1 MMSVNPNIQ
10 TFHIKR
16 ILIHKS
22 MQTRCCIFKSIHTEC
37 VHTQVCILRTFFSCW
52 WMGTHASARR
62 SAHSRPLLWS
72 SHSAAR
78 LHYYGTGFEEWRPP
92 NERTH
97 LHVWVPGCVAN
108 WFLGFLESR
117 EMSAQITH
125 SYLGRRIEGGRT
137 CWTKLVLTMGPAE
150 KCVHPLWAETLSV
163 TGHPASCS
171 LN

>member
-117 EMSAQITH
+117 EMSAQIIH
-125 SYLGRRIEGGRT
+125 SYLVGQNWFWQWDRQKNVFTPFGLRPYLWQVIPHAARS
-137 CWTKLVLTMGPAE
+137 TK
-150 KCVHPLWAETLSV
+150 TLLQ
-163 TGHPASCS
+163 TE
-171 LN
+171 